1 MPMTPE
7 QRGVIGLI
15 FLILAALGAAALVNK
30 ITNNATVAFPG
41 AAAVFSFG
49 LTMGDK
55 LIESSPDLQHFDG
68 DYNGLPES

>member
-15 FLILAALGAAALVNK
+15 FLILAALGAAALVNG
-30 ITNNATVAFPG
+30 ITNNATVAFLG

-55 LIESSPDLQHFDG
+55 LIK
-68 DYNGLPES
+68 